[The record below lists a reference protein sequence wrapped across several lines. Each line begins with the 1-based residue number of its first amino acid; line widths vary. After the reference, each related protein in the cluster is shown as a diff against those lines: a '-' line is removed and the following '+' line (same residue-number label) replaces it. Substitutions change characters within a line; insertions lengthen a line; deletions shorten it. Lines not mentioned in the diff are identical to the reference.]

1 MGVPERL
8 AMLSPM
14 WLFRDSLL
22 GRAGLV
28 TSAEAVNRITRIVT
42 AIALA
47 RSMGVAE
54 FGLAMAALTI
64 HELVR
69 MFIQNGLGTRIVA
82 AQEHEAEAVTRSVH
96 RLNWQLGIGLCAIQ
110 LAIAWPVAA
119 YFGASHLGY
128 AVAVLALVH
137 VIYPFAMVQVYLAQR
152 ADRWGLVSF
161 AIAGQA
167 GLDNLLTAAL
177 AIAGFGIWAVA
188 LPKLVV
194 AVLWVVFH
202 RRVTRWEPDR
212 QAHPVASDRALLS
225 YAGKVLGVEM
235 LATLRAHGDKAVVGL
250 MLGPVA
256 LGLYAFASNIGK
268 GLTLSLSQSLSAVV
282 LPHLRR
288 GRESGRLRET
298 YVETMTTMTLVVIP
312 FAIAQAA
319 CADWLIPLLFGDK
332 WAAASDLV
340 AILALASIAHPVIA
354 ATSQMLRASERV
366 GEDLLIGAVL
376 TFSLFGSLIVALPYG
391 LFPAVLTASL
401 VQAAI
406 AIGVIVYGLLPRDE
420 TSQQSTHEVTA

>member
-1 MGVPERL
+1 
-8 AMLSPM
+8 
-14 WLFRDSLL
+14 
-22 GRAGLV
+22 
-28 TSAEAVNRITRIVT
+28 
-42 AIALA
+42 
-47 RSMGVAE
+47 MGVAE

-82 AQEHEAEAVTRSVH
+82 ARDHEAEAVTCGVH
-96 RLNWQLGIGLCAIQ
+96 RLNWWLGIGLCAIQ
-110 LAIAWPVAA
+110 LTIAWPVAA

-161 AIAGQA
+161 AIAAQA
-167 GLDNLLTAAL
+167 GIDNLLTAAL
-177 AIAGFGIWAVA
+177 ALAGFGIWAVA
-188 LPKLVV
+188 LPKLIV
-194 AVLWVVFH
+194 ALLWVVFH
-202 RRVTRWEPDR
+202 RRVTHWTPKRH
-212 QAHPVASDRALLS
+212 ANTVANPRALLS

-235 LATLRAHGDKAVVGL
+235 LATLRTHGDKAVVGL

-256 LGLYAFASNIGK
+256 LGLYAFAANIGK
-268 GLTLSLSQSLSAVV
+268 GITLSLSQSLSAVV

-288 GRESGRLRET
+288 GRESGQLRKT
-298 YVETMTTMTLVVIP
+298 HVETMTTMTLAVAP

-340 AILALASIAHPVIA
+340 AIMALASIAHPVIA

-366 GEDLLIGAVL
+366 GEDLVIGAIL
-376 TFSLFGSLIVALPYG
+376 TASLFGALVVALPYG
-391 LFPAVLTASL
+391 LFSAVLSASL
-401 VQAAI
+401 IQAALALGII
-406 AIGVIVYGLLPRDE
+406 AYGLQSTNE
-420 TSQQSTHEVTA
+420 GSQQSTKEVPA

>member
-1 MGVPERL
+1 MRG
-8 AMLSPM
+8 
-14 WLFRDSLL
+14 SLL

-28 TSAEAVNRITRIVT
+28 ISAEAVNRISRIVT

-82 AQEHEAEAVTRSVH
+82 ARDDEAAAVTRSVH
-96 RLNWQLGIGLCAIQ
+96 RLNWWLGIGLCAIQ

-152 ADRWGLVSF
+152 ADRWGVVSF
-161 AIAGQA
+161 AIAAQA
-167 GLDNLLTAAL
+167 GIDNLLTAAL
-177 AIAGFGIWAVA
+177 ALAGFGIWAVA

-194 AVLWVVFH
+194 ALLWVVFH
-202 RRVTRWEPDR
+202 RHVTRWTPDC
-212 QAHPVASDRALLS
+212 QADTVADHRALLS

-235 LATLRAHGDKAVVGL
+235 LATLRTHGDKAVVGL

-268 GLTLSLSQSLSAVV
+268 GITLSLSQSLSAVV

-288 GRESGRLRET
+288 GRERGELRRT
-298 YVETMTTMTLVVIP
+298 HVETMTTMTLAVAP

-332 WAAASDLV
+332 WGAASDLV

-366 GEDLLIGAVL
+366 GEDLVIGA
-376 TFSLFGSLIVALPYG
+376 I
-391 LFPAVLTASL
+391 LTASL
-401 VQAAI
+401 FGALIIALPHGLFSAVLCASLTQAAVALGI
-406 AIGVIVYGLLPRDE
+406 AAYSL
-420 TSQQSTHEVTA
+420 QSTTGGSPQSTKEVPA